1 LVLALLVVSVVTN
14 AACQSAY
21 SDTISALEMRQHC
34 RGVEAA
40 TSSRGEISMNVTKY
54 SNALTCFGAFSALTQ
69 EIALLDNQTYES
81 LIIPGVCVFLA
92 GNNRVSVKV
101 LVAVF
106 SHFVDEHPE
115 QGGRDFFIVAWDAF
129 KTAWPCTK

>member
-1 LVLALLVVSVVTN
+1 
-14 AACQSAY
+14 
-21 SDTISALEMRQHC
+21 
-34 RGVEAA
+34 
-40 TSSRGEISMNVTKY
+40 MNVTKY